1 MPEGGRTESHA
12 RVLAILTLLS
22 RILGF
27 VREWLFA
34 YFFGAGELLS
44 AFRIA
49 FVVPNIARRLFGE
62 GALSAALIPTLTRSL
77 RDKGEAAS
85 RDFTGTVL
93 VRLAA
98 VLAGIVL
105 VGELVIALWRG
116 VQDDPALELTAI
128 LLPYLVLICLVA
140 AITGVLQV
148 RDRFGVPAFVPVI
161 LNLAMIAALA
171 IGGRSAGLDGARL
184 MYVLCGAVLIAGVLQ
199 LALVAF
205 ALQRASFWPRLTWG
219 GEDKRVGEVIRLMA
233 PMLIGLS
240 AVQFSTLA
248 DNLIAY
254 LFITV
259 DGERVGPAVLGYAQF
274 FYQFPL
280 GVFGIAIATAIFPLL
295 SREAAADDGK
305 GLQAALTRGLRL
317 SLLLALPASVG
328 LCLVATPLVRALLEY
343 GAFDPARTDRVAGAL
358 VLYTLG
364 LPAYFVQHL
373 LVRTYYALGDSR
385 TPARIG
391 ASVVAVNLALNL
403 MLVGAL
409 EERGIALATAT
420 CAWLQ
425 LAWQVHAL
433 RERLP
438 SLRLVSIA
446 GSLARIAGAT
456 LIMGVVLW
464 FADEWLPAS
473 LAERRVVHLTVLVVV
488 GVAVFTIAARA
499 LRVSELG
506 LALRRSHKTTS

>member
-1 MPEGGRTESHA
+1 MPEGGRTVSHA
-12 RVLAILTLLS
+12 RVLALLTLLS

-34 YFFGAGELLS
+34 YYFGAGELLS

-62 GALSAALIPTLTRSL
+62 GALSAALVPTLTRSL
-77 RDKGEAAS
+77 RDKGEDVS
-85 RDFTGTVL
+85 RDFVGTVL

-98 VLAGIVL
+98 VLVGIV
-105 VGELVIALWRG
+105 VIGELIVAVWRG
-116 VQDDPALELTAI
+116 VRDDPALELTAI

-140 AITGVLQV
+140 AMTGVLHV
-148 RDRFGVPAFVPVI
+148 RERFGVPAFSPVI

-171 IGGRSAGLDGARL
+171 IGGRSVGLDGARL

-199 LALVAF
+199 LALVAV
-205 ALQRASFWPRLTWG
+205 ALRRASFWPRLTWG
-219 GEDKRVGEVIRLMA
+219 GEDQRVGEVIRLMA

-295 SREAAADDGK
+295 SREAAAENSDG
-305 GLQAALTRGLRL
+305 LSAALTRGLRL
-317 SLLLALPASVG
+317 TLFLALPATVG
-328 LCLVATPLVRALLEY
+328 LCLVATPLVRGLLEY
-343 GAFDPARTDRVAGAL
+343 GAFGAARTDRVAGAL
-358 VLYTLG
+358 VLYSLG

-373 LVRTYYALGDSR
+373 LVRTFYALGDSR

-391 ASVVAVNLALNL
+391 ASIVVVNLALNL

-409 EERGIALATAT
+409 QERGIALATAC

-433 RERLP
+433 RRRVP
-438 SLRLVSIA
+438 SLRLASVAS
-446 GSLARIAGAT
+446 SLARIAVAT
-456 LIMGVVLW
+456 VIMGVVLW
-464 FADEWLPAS
+464 LVGSWMPDVFAGHRIIH
-473 LAERRVVHLTVLVVV
+473 LATLVVL
-488 GVAVFTIAARA
+488 GVVVFAIAASV
-499 LRVSELG
+499 LRVQELG
-506 LALRRSHKTTS
+506 QVLRRRDNSTS